1 MVLTNAERQAR
12 YRQRLKE
19 AADPNRSAYEMDVM
33 RQQIAALER
42 ALNETR
48 KHIGLAQIQL
58 PKSAYNP
65 HR

>member
-1 MVLTNAERQAR
+1 MN
-12 YRQRLKE
+12 
-19 AADPNRSAYEMDVM
+19 SGYEIEVM

-48 KHIGLAQIQL
+48 KHIGQSEIQL
-58 PKSAYNP
+58 PKSAYKP

>member
-1 MVLTNAERQAR
+1 MVLNNAERQAR

-19 AADPNRSAYEMDVM
+19 AADNNSAYEMDVM
-33 RQQIAALER
+33 RKQIAMLEQ

-48 KHIGLAQIQL
+48 AHIGLTQIQV
-58 PKSAYNP
+58 PKSAYKP